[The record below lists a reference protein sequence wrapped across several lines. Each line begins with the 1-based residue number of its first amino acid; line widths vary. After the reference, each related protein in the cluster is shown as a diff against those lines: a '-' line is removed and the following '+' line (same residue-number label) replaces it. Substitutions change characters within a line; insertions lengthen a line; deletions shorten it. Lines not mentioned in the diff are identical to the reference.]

1 MSIKKII
8 STFIFGGS
16 LYYLAEVVFRLI
28 VNHKSPH
35 IIMFFIGG
43 LSLLTI
49 LCIENYLKINLI
61 IKAIIAGGC
70 ITLYELITGLVFKFI
85 LNNPLWA
92 YGGINFLQ
100 IISLKWSLLWCLL
113 ALLIMLVARFYKK
126 HAISK

>member
-1 MSIKKII
+1 MKK
-8 STFIFGGS
+8 
-16 LYYLAEVVFRLI
+16 V
-28 VNHKSPH
+28 
-35 IIMFFIGG
+35 
-43 LSLLTI
+43 
-49 LCIENYLKINLI
+49 LKIFWILLLIGVDQI
-61 IKAIIAGGC
+61 IKAIIAGCC